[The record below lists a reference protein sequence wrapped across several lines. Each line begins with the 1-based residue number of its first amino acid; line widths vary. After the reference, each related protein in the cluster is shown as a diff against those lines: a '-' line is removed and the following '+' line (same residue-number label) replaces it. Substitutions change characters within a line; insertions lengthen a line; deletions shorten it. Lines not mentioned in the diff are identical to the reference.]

1 MKRVVVTGVGAI
13 TPLGI
18 GAEAYWDGL
27 INGRSFGR
35 DDSASQIMHGGSA
48 FSRGGES
55 RRGDRLHRAA
65 HSPYGCGPAAASGDS
80 FG

>member
-27 INGRSFGR
+27 VSGRSGIDYIQSWDTTGF
-35 DDSASQIMHGGSA
+35 DVKI
-48 FSRGGES
+48 GGEV
-55 RRGDRLHRAA
+55 RGFVARDFMDFKQA
-65 HSPYGCGPAAASGDS
+65 
-80 FG
+80 